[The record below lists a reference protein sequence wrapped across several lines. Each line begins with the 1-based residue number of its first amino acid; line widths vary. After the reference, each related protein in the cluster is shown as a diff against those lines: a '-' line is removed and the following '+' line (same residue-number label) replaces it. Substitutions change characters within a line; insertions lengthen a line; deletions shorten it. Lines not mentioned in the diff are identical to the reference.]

1 MTDRRVHLFLETLV
15 TAPEPEPDDFE
26 DIRCLLVEA
35 KAGSASARN
44 ELFARFQQYLAYL
57 AQQHQN
63 PRLTAKLGA
72 SDIIQQTLFQ
82 AAGQFDDFR
91 GTTVEQF
98 RGWLRQILVNEARG
112 LNRRFGAQRRSAG
125 REFSLEPEDSS
136 SSYFSQ
142 FVDEMLTPSSEA
154 MARERALAVQTALE
168 KLPAELRQV
177 IRLRNWEKLQFREIG
192 ERMNVSTSSA
202 AKLWYKALVELQRI
216 HAEQSENE

>member
-1 MTDRRVHLFLETLV
+1 
-15 TAPEPEPDDFE
+15 
-26 DIRCLLVEA
+26 
-35 KAGSASARN
+35 
-44 ELFARFQQYLAYL
+44 LAYL